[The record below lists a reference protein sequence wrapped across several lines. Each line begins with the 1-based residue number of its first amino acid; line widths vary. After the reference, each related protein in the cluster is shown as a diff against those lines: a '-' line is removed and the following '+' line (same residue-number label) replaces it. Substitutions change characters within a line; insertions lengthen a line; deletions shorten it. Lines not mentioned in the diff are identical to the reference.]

1 VTSATQAIPDFAA
14 ASVLVAGDVM
24 LDRYWVGPTQ
34 RISPEAPVPVVRI
47 EKDETRPGGA
57 ANVALNAAA
66 LGTQTQLLGVVG
78 KDEAARL
85 LVAQLKS
92 SKIALRFVESADK
105 PTITKLRVLSR
116 NQQLIRLD
124 FEQSLSAVGAFDRD
138 EHLAQ
143 FKAALGQAKVA
154 ILSDY
159 GKGSLIDAAK
169 LIAAAREAKR
179 AVLVDPK
186 GSEWKPY
193 TGATLL
199 TPNMSEF
206 EAVVGK
212 CTSEA
217 QIVERG
223 ENLRHE
229 LRLDALLVTRSEHG
243 MTLIQPKQAPLHL
256 PTEAR
261 EVYDVTG
268 AGDTVIATFA
278 CALAAGQPMSHAARL
293 SNLAAGIVVG
303 KLGTATASV
312 AELQRAVRR
321 SHEEDSAVL
330 SEDELLA
337 LVAEAK
343 ARGETVVMT
352 NGVFDILHVGHVK
365 YLEAAK
371 RLGDVLIVAV
381 NDDDSTRRLN
391 KGPGRPVNAVAD
403 RMRLLASLKCVDW
416 VVPFGEDTPRR
427 LISRVLP
434 DRLVKGG
441 DYQAEQIAGYEEVTA
456 NGGQVVVL
464 DFHKGYSTTSVI
476 ERAKR

>member
-1 VTSATQAIPDFAA
+1 MINAIPDFSK

-24 LDRYWVGPTQ
+24 LDRYWAGPTQ

-47 EKDETRPGGA
+47 QKDETRPGGA

-66 LGTQTQLLGVVG
+66 LGVRTNLLGVVG
-78 KDEAARL
+78 RDEAARL
-85 LVAQLKS
+85 LGASLKAHKVVAQ
-92 SKIALRFVESADK
+92 FVESADK

-124 FEQSLSAVGAFDRD
+124 FEESLSVVGAFDRAAY
-138 EHLAQ
+138 LAQ
-143 FKAALGQAKVA
+143 FKKALAKTGVV

-159 GKGSLIDAAK
+159 GKGSLADSVQ
-169 LIAAAREAKR
+169 LIAAARAAKR

-186 GSEWKPY
+186 GTDWKPY
-193 TGATLL
+193 AGATLL

-206 EAVVGK
+206 EAVVGH
-212 CTSEA
+212 CAGEA
-217 QIVERG
+217 QIVEKG
-223 ENLRHE
+223 ERLRRE
-229 LRLDALLVTRSEHG
+229 LRLDALLITRSEHG
-243 MTLIQPKQAPLHL
+243 MTLLQPREAPLHL

-268 AGDTVIATFA
+268 AGDTVIATFGA
-278 CALAAGQPMSHAARL
+278 ALAAGQSFAHAARL

-337 LVAEAK
+337 HVAEAH

-352 NGVFDILHVGHVK
+352 NGCFDILHVGHVK

-371 RLGDVLIVAV
+371 KLGDVLIVAV
-381 NDDDSTRRLN
+381 NDDGSVRRLKGASRPIN
-391 KGPGRPVNAVAD
+391 KVGD
-403 RMRLLASLKCVDW
+403 RMRMLASLKCVDW
-416 VVPFGEDTPRR
+416 VAAFREDTPAR
-427 LISRVLP
+427 LIGRVLP
-434 DRLVKGG
+434 DLLVKGG
-441 DYQAEQIAGYEEVTA
+441 DYKPEQVAGYKAVTK
-456 NGGQVVVL
+456 NGGQVVIL
-464 DFHKGYSTTSVI
+464 DFYKGYSTTGLI
-476 ERAKR
+476 ARARG